1 MLDEQENQD
10 NQDKKS
16 RSVRGTTFPG
26 GATKWDRDES
36 SKKKRPTLMT
46 RI

>member
-1 MLDEQENQD
+1 MGKLKNYKGFDDSPLND
-10 NQDKKS
+10 
-16 RSVRGTTFPG
+16 RGMGYRADP
-26 GATKWDRDES
+26 EEE